1 MQTLYLKE
9 YNFENKQS
17 FIEKIAFLYKRLFY
31 VFDIKEI
38 ENMVICSVPI
48 DNYENT
54 KYLKRVSKKICK
66 KFFKIKQKI
75 EKNVISIPRRKNEYI
90 VNKVLLSNKL
100 KEADVLTDELKKY
113 KIDILN
119 GKWLFKYLIV
129 DVLDYISDTQNI
141 CLETKNIAI
150 LINDNCKLNM
160 NYIILIAKRAK
171 RLSIVTKNI
180 SKFRFIEEKL
190 YNEYGIAIEIS
201 NNRRKSLA
209 NIDLIINIDFDQE
222 TINKYRIKNEV
233 IIINTN
239 EKKDINFKALK
250 GVIIDD
256 FEIEYKKI
264 SYFEENN
271 LCKYFDKKLL
281 YESYIYRK
289 DNLYNIL
296 NQLEQDKVKI
306 TKLLGN
312 YNNKIITKTL
322 DKIEKLS

>member
-9 YNFENKQS
+9 YNLENKQS
-17 FIEKIAFLYKRLFY
+17 FIEKIAFLYKRLFC

-48 DNYENT
+48 DNYENI

-100 KEADVLTDELKKY
+100 KETDALTDELKKY

-119 GKWLFKYLIV
+119 GKWLFKYLII
-129 DVLDYISDTQNI
+129 DILDYISNVQNI
-141 CLETKNIAI
+141 SLETKNIAI
-150 LINDNCKLNM
+150 LINDNCKINM

-190 YNEYGIAIEIS
+190 YNDYGIAIEIS

-209 NIDLIINIDFDQE
+209 NTDLIINIDFDQE

-233 IIINTN
+233 IVIDTN
-239 EKKDINFKALK
+239 EKNDINFKTYK
-250 GVIIDD
+250 GVIIND

-281 YESYIYRK
+281 YKNYIYRK